1 MMNKSMTETGVMKG
15 ATNGARKGTKKGT
28 KWGKAE
34 MVFAMLLSGT
44 LGVFVSESGQS
55 ALNVVF
61 YRCLFGV
68 LFLGTYAGLR
78 GYLRFES
85 LSRKDW
91 FLTLTGGIALVANW
105 CLLFASFSYAPMGVS
120 TVAYHVQPIF
130 VMVLAVVFLRE
141 TFAIQNW
148 LWIALAFAGVVMIV
162 GLDVSQANEG
172 FMLGVLLSI
181 SAACLYAITTL
192 ITRQLKHIKPHL
204 IATIQLSI
212 GALILFVIAPLDDVP
227 VAGEHWYWLLA
238 LGLLHT
244 CIMYIFMYSAFQKL
258 ETSMLAV
265 LAYIYPVVAV
275 LVDYWVYG
283 NVITGWMAMGILAIL
298 FAGFAMNHG
307 LTLQQIGGALVGKK
321 KQTC

>member
-1 MMNKSMTETGVMKG
+1 MMNKSMTETGPMKG
-15 ATNGARKGTKKGT
+15 ATEGERKGAA
-28 KWGKAE
+28 WGKAE
-34 MVFAMLLSGT
+34 MVFAMMLSGT

-68 LFLGTYAGLR
+68 LFLGAYAGLR
-78 GYLRFES
+78 RYLRFAS
-85 LSRKDW
+85 LSAKDW
-91 FLTLTGGIALVANW
+91 FLTLAGGIALVANW

-130 VMVLAVVFLRE
+130 VMILAVIFLRE

-148 LWIALAFAGVVMIV
+148 LWIALAFAGVVMII
-162 GLDVSQANEG
+162 GLDVSQTNEG
-172 FMLGVLLSI
+172 FMFGVLLSI
-181 SAACLYAITTL
+181 SAAFLYSVTTL

-212 GALILFVIAPLDDVP
+212 GALILFVIAPLGDVP
-227 VAGEHWYWLLA
+227 VAGQHWYWLLA
-238 LGLLHT
+238 LGLFHT

-283 NVITGWMAMGILAIL
+283 NAITGSMAIGILSIL
-298 FAGFAMNHG
+298 FAGFAMNNG
-307 LTLQQIGGALVGKK
+307 LTLQRMGWALTGK
-321 KQTC
+321 QLENER